1 MRRPSA
7 AVLMRKAVFKKNIN
21 DFLWACLD
29 LASAELKADG
39 KFSTFEGPDLKSI
52 ASEIIK
58 LGKVKSENSEKDLS
72 ILSDWLDNEPTS

>member
-1 MRRPSA
+1 MRRPSP

-29 LASAELKADG
+29 LASSELKMDG
-39 KFSTFEGPDLKSI
+39 KFSTFEGSDLKSI

-58 LGKVKSENSEKDLS
+58 LQKGKGDVSEEKTSDLTE
-72 ILSDWLDNEPTS
+72 WLMNE